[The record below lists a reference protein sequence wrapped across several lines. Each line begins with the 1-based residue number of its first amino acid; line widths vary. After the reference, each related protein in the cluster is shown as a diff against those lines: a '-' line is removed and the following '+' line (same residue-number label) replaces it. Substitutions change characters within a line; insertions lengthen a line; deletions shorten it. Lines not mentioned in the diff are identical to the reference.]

1 MIRMTGVLMGIVLM
15 CLGTVQPAVAEEP
28 CETQRLQWLEAF
40 DALKKGMEDYSVIK
54 TASIA
59 PRITELFSNGRR
71 ASMAAVVQGILKER
85 GDRMAEAGNLCRDLA
100 ARERQAYD
108 MWRKCGSLGQQRKNV
123 PSQVSPGTV
132 SKERDR
138 LLTALHDLLLE
149 EGYAQ
154 YKGYQAPAAAYG
166 QENRPSEQ
174 RSAGQE
180 YSRDDRWM
188 GYQGRESVN
197 PWAGYQ
203 GYYR

>member
-1 MIRMTGVLMGIVLM
+1 MMRITGILIAIVLM
-15 CLGTVQPAVAEEP
+15 FLGIVQPAAAQEP
-28 CETQRLQWLEAF
+28 CETQRAQWLEAF
-40 DALKKGMEDYSVIK
+40 EALKKGMEDYRLIK

-59 PRITELFSNGRR
+59 PRITEVFSNGNR

-85 GDRMAEAGNLCRDLA
+85 GDRMAEAGNLCQDLA
-100 ARERQAYD
+100 ARERQTYD
-108 MWRKCGSLGQQRKNV
+108 MWRKCGAPAQQRKNV
-123 PSQVSPGTV
+123 PSLVSPGTV

-138 LLTALHDLLLE
+138 LLAALHDLLLE

-188 GYQGRESVN
+188 GYQRRESVN

>member
-1 MIRMTGVLMGIVLM
+1 MIRMTGILIAVMLVFLGI
-15 CLGTVQPAVAEEP
+15 VQPAAAQDP

-40 DALKKGMEDYSVIK
+40 DALKQGMEDYRLIK
-54 TASIA
+54 TASIM
-59 PRITELFSNGRR
+59 PRITEVFSNGNR
-71 ASMAAVVQGILKER
+71 ASMAAVVQGILKKR
-85 GDRMAEAGNLCRDLA
+85 GDRMAEAGNLCQDLA

-108 MWRKCGSLGQQRKNV
+108 LWRKCNPAGQQRKNV
-123 PSQVSPGTV
+123 PSQLSPGTV

-138 LLTALHDLLLE
+138 LLAALHDLLLE

-154 YKGYQAPAAAYG
+154 YKGYQAPAAA
-166 QENRPSEQ
+166 SEQ

-180 YSRDDRWM
+180 YSKDDRWM
-188 GYQGRESVN
+188 GYQGRESAN

>member
-1 MIRMTGVLMGIVLM
+1 MIRTSGIFVAIVLM
-15 CLGTVQPAVAEEP
+15 FVGIVQPAAAQEP
-28 CETQRLQWLEAF
+28 CETQRMQWLDAF
-40 DALKKGMEDYSVIK
+40 DALKKGMEDYRLIK
-54 TASIA
+54 TASIT
-59 PRITELFSNGRR
+59 PRITEVFSNGNR
-71 ASMAAVVQGILKER
+71 ASMATVVQGILKER
-85 GDRMAEAGNLCRDLA
+85 GDRMAEAGDVCHDLA

-108 MWRKCGSLGQQRKNV
+108 TWRKCSATGQQRRNV

-138 LLTALHDLLLE
+138 LLAALHDLLLD
-149 EGYAQ
+149 EGYVQ

-166 QENRPSEQ
+166 QENSPSEQ
-174 RSAGQE
+174 RSAGHE